1 MNNIRERVL
10 PSLPTY
16 CEVAAG
22 VGCSAAAIDRLP
34 QRFVRVEIVEETA
47 ASQRSSF
54 LEILVVHR
62 LLNRFRLSYALLRM
76 MVDK

>member
-1 MNNIRERVL
+1 MNNIRASL
-10 PSLPTY
+10 TIPLPTY

-47 ASQRSSF
+47 ASQRRSC

-62 LLNRFRLSYALLRM
+62 LLNRFRLTYALL
-76 MVDK
+76 